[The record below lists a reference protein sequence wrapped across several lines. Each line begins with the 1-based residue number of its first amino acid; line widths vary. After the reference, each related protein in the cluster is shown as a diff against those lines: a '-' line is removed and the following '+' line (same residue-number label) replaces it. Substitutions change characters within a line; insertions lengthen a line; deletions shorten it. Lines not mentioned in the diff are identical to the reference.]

1 MSLKADCCKANQI
14 KFQHVEKHGNQQQL
28 QQEFMNEIIAN
39 EKDINDGIKLL
50 LTSKNNLFKNKTYIQ
65 KF

>member
-1 MSLKADCCKANQI
+1 MK
-14 KFQHVEKHGNQQQL
+14 KHGNQQQL

-50 LTSKNNLFKNKTYIQ
+50 LTSKNNLFKNKTHIQ

>member
-1 MSLKADCCKANQI
+1 MK
-14 KFQHVEKHGNQQQL
+14 KHGNQQQL

-50 LTSKNNLFKNKTYIQ
+50 LLTSKNNLFKNKTYIQ

>member
-1 MSLKADCCKANQI
+1 MK
-14 KFQHVEKHGNQQQL
+14 KHGNQQQL

-50 LTSKNNLFKNKTYIQ
+50 LTSKNNLFKNKTYNQ

>member
-1 MSLKADCCKANQI
+1 M
-14 KFQHVEKHGNQQQL
+14 EKHGNQQQL

-39 EKDINDGIKLL
+39 EKDINDGIELL

>member
-1 MSLKADCCKANQI
+1 MK
-14 KFQHVEKHGNQQQL
+14 KHGSQQQL

>member
-1 MSLKADCCKANQI
+1 MK
-14 KFQHVEKHGNQQQL
+14 KHGNEQEL

-50 LTSKNNLFKNKTYIQ
+50 LTSKNNLFKKKTYI
-65 KF
+65 

>member
-14 KFQHVEKHGNQQQL
+14 KFQHVKKHGNQQQL

-50 LTSKNNLFKNKTYIQ
+50 LTSKNNLFKNKTHIQ